1 MTDLHTEMMIQMH
14 TLWLEYQKEFFDLRD
29 KLESAKQKSERADK
43 EDASSNLTVKECSE
57 YLRQT
62 KRTTYN
68 QILSGKID
76 AKRVGNKYIIPK
88 KQFL

>member
-1 MTDLHTEMMIQMH
+1 MTDLDTEMMIQMH
-14 TLWLEYQKEFFDLRD
+14 TLWLEYQ
-29 KLESAKQKSERADK
+29 
-43 EDASSNLTVKECSE
+43 DASSNLTVKECSE

-62 KRTTYN
+62 KKTTYN